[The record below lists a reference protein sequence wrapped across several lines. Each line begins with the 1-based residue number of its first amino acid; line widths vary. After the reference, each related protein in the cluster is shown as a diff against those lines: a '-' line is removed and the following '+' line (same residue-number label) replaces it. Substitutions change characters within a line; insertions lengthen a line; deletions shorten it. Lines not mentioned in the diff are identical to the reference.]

1 MKKVLLVILLV
12 SGYYSSSFAF
22 ISNQPTEKFYEFK
35 YHISGQ
41 VLEFKQKAQSYEDAM
56 EKVALKCFKEL
67 KGQGRISEEKGLD
80 IIDICANPRNS

>member
-1 MKKVLLVILLV
+1 MKKYLLVMLLISV
-12 SGYYSSSFAF
+12 YYSTSFAF
-22 ISNQPTEKFYEFK
+22 ISNTPPEKLYAFK
-35 YHISGQ
+35 YHISGE